1 MIGEI
6 SPSVEGREVD
16 PPNLLKQNNGEISPK
31 AFWGIRQRALFPL
44 KTQRQLRKVII
55 PAAGVGSRM
64 ESLTQGIPKEML
76 SIGGR
81 PMISYAIQEVLLS
94 GLEEVYIIINSR
106 KDTLRRYLESEDVM
120 RDLREGNSQNVP
132 PLYLAFIEQ
141 PTSAGSGDAIY
152 RARDLIGDDPFGLM
166 MPDFIFF
173 GDTPAFGQLIPLY
186 ERLGYDVVGLLL
198 LRGKETE
205 CFGNVGII
213 QGEESEPGIVLVRSL
228 SGKVPG
234 TLIIKEDEH
243 ILKAVPRWILG
254 PHFFSYL
261 EKIKGKGEW
270 DDTPAL
276 QMLCREKEVLGRI
289 LMGRGFDVGNP
300 VGYEAAE
307 AFVAHLDAGVE
318 R

>member
-1 MIGEI
+1 MRSPQKPFGE
-6 SPSVEGREVD
+6 SA
-16 PPNLLKQNNGEISPK
+16 NTH
-31 AFWGIRQRALFPL
+31 FPL
-44 KTQRQLRKVII
+44 KAKRKLTKAII
-55 PAAGVGSRM
+55 PVAGLGTRM
-64 ESLTQGIPKEML
+64 EFLTQGLPKEML
-76 SIGGR
+76 PIGGR